1 MWHHECAQTAG
12 RLLNGNGEMLPTSTT
27 IPRKEYMYY
36 DPTENDTVTLDPLGD
51 ENAPVVY
58 YNFPLDKSFRSMNL
72 NTMQRIFQE
81 PIRDKQYF
89 VLDPELN
96 TRLKQKRTDRRGH
109 VLANHEITYL
119 APYHPWP
126 EDAFGAAEGSVN
138 AQGDM
143 LLQLFNHVLASS
155 LCEEW
160 NITPRY
166 SQFLNIA
173 SFYPQVSFYIQK
185 KDGSTP
191 RFQVSFRYEMHE
203 RLIRITVIFF
213 HRSRHFDVHWDTIDE
228 RLHNHDTSNAILG
241 FMWDFMGYVPTS
253 PTDPPPS

>member
-1 MWHHECAQTAG
+1 
-12 RLLNGNGEMLPTSTT
+12 MLPPSTT
-27 IPRKEYMYY
+27 IPRKDYMYY

-51 ENAPVVY
+51 DNVSVAY

-72 NTMQRIFQE
+72 STMQRIFRQ
-81 PIRDKQYF
+81 PIRGEQEF

-96 TRLKQKRTDRRGH
+96 TRLKQKRADRRGH
-109 VLANHEITYL
+109 VLEHHEITYL

-126 EDAFGAAEGSVN
+126 EDADAVEGSIN

-155 LCEEW
+155 LRE
-160 NITPRY
+160 NYNLTPRY

-185 KDGSTP
+185 KDASTP
-191 RFQVSFRYEMHE
+191 RFEVSFRYEMHE
-203 RLIRITVIFF
+203 RLIRIRVSFN
-213 HRSRHFDVHWDTIDE
+213 HRSRRFDVDWTTIDE
-228 RLHNHDTSNAILG
+228 RLRNHDASNAILG
-241 FMWDFMGYVPTS
+241 FMWDFMGYEPTT